1 MLLPAAAYLS
11 GPLETLRVA
20 ALVRLLAQPAGGGG
34 GGVRGAV
41 AGAGL
46 GQEQRR
52 QRQQQRDQELE
63 THFCSVVYSS
73 LVPHNS
79 ESEMSNFSFK
89 IVFIGT
95 GFPSEG
101 GYSVEYRHYYSR
113 VLTQHTLVVTLHPG
127 DISGNQSSL

>member
-1 MLLPAAAYLS
+1 MLLPAAAYLP

-41 AGAGL
+41 AGAGAGL
-46 GQEQRR
+46 GQEQRG

-101 GYSVEYRHYYSR
+101 GYSVEYRHYYS
-113 VLTQHTLVVTLHPG
+113 
-127 DISGNQSSL
+127 

>member
-1 MLLPAAAYLS
+1 MKPSKKFNIFYIYQNIVSLLLPAAAYLP

-41 AGAGL
+41 AGAGAGL

-63 THFCSVVYSS
+63 THFCSVVYRS
-73 LVPHNS
+73 L
-79 ESEMSNFSFK
+79 
-89 IVFIGT
+89 
-95 GFPSEG
+95 
-101 GYSVEYRHYYSR
+101 
-113 VLTQHTLVVTLHPG
+113 
-127 DISGNQSSL
+127 